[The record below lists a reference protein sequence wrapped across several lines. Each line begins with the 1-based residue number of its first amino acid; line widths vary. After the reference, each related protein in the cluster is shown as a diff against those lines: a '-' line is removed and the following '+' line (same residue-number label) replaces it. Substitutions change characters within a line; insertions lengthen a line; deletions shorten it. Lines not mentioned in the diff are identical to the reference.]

1 MTADTSAQP
10 LARVRRHVVV
20 YTVGMFLSRAVAFVM
35 LPVYTRYLTPGDYGA
50 LQLIVVTFEVVSI
63 VAGSRLGA
71 GVFHFYH
78 KSDDSRHRRQVL
90 STALILM
97 VATYTLASV
106 LTFLA
111 AAPLS
116 RLVFGPQNDPDLI
129 RIGAA
134 ILGLESLLI
143 VPMAYIQ
150 VRERSGL
157 FVAINTGK
165 LALQLSLNIL
175 FVVVMQLGVKGPLYS
190 TLISSALVGSLVT
203 VMLVRDVGLSFSGSA
218 ARDLLRFGVPF
229 VGSQIGTFI
238 STYGD
243 RYFLARVS
251 NVGAV
256 GIYGLAY
263 QFGFLLH
270 IVGLAPF
277 QSVWDPMRF
286 EIAKRS
292 DRDELYARGFV
303 YFNVIYLT
311 TAVGIALYVHDFI
324 RIMSAPSFHSAA
336 DIVPVILL
344 AYVFQGWTEQQQLGL
359 MISEKTERI
368 TWANWVAAGVALLGY
383 ALLIPPLHGLGA
395 ALATVAAFGARQWMV
410 YVMSQRLWPI
420 KYRWAPVVR
429 LLLLATLVVVL
440 AVLLPPFDLGT
451 SLAARTALLGLYG
464 LGIWFGRILTDADR
478 QYVRGMALRWMP
490 R

>member
-1 MTADTSAQP
+1 M
-10 LARVRRHVVV
+10 
-20 YTVGMFLSRAVAFVM
+20 VG
-35 LPVYTRYLTPGDYGA
+35 
-50 LQLIVVTFEVVSI
+50 
-63 VAGSRLGA
+63 
-71 GVFHFYH
+71 
-78 KSDDSRHRRQVL
+78 
-90 STALILM
+90 
-97 VATYTLASV
+97 TYALASS
-106 LTFLA
+106 LAFLA

-129 RIGAA
+129 RIAAA
-134 ILGLESLLI
+134 ILGVESLLM

-175 FVVVMQLGVKGPLYS
+175 FVVVMQIGVRGPLYS
-190 TLISSALVGSLVT
+190 TLISSVLVGGLVT
-203 VMLVRDVGLSFSGSA
+203 AMLLRDVGVSFSRSA
-218 ARDLLRFGVPF
+218 ARDLLRFGLPF
-229 VGSQIGTFI
+229 VGTQIGTFI

-243 RYFLARVS
+243 RYFLVRAS
-251 NVGAV
+251 NVNAV

-303 YFNVIYLT
+303 YFNLIYIT

-324 RIMSAPSFHSAA
+324 RVMSAPSFHSAA

-344 AYVFQGWTEQQQLGL
+344 AYVLQGWTEQHQLGL
-359 MISEKTERI
+359 MVTEKTGRI
-368 TWANWVAAGVALLGY
+368 TLANWVAAGIALLCY
-383 ALLIPPLHGLGA
+383 ALLIPLLHGLGA
-395 ALATVAAFGARQWMV
+395 ALATVVAFGARQWMV
-410 YVMSQRLWPI
+410 YVMAQRAWPI
-420 KYRWAPVVR
+420 QFRWAPVVR
-429 LLLLATLVVVL
+429 LLLLASAVVIG
-440 AVLLPPFDLGT
+440 AMLLPPFGLLM

-464 LGIWFGRILTDADR
+464 LGVWFGRILTDSDR
-478 QYVRGMALRWMP
+478 VFVRSVVRGNRDYLGLLSTGRAK
-490 R
+490 